1 MIIKVFKFNNNDKIE
16 FTQKE
21 LENLLNE
28 VYNNGYLDGRNSKD
42 YTWTSPSWYLNGT
55 QRYAD
60 DKTII
65 TTCKDNNTTLSGQM
79 SFDDINSNINTTT
92 TTATNIGHGLDTKKL
107 SCDALNDM

>member
-1 MIIKVFKFNNNDKIE
+1 MMVKVFKFGENNKVE

-28 VYNNGYLDGRNSKD
+28 VYNNGYRDGRNSKD
-42 YTWTSPSWYLNGT
+42 YTWTSPSWTCLNGT
-55 QRYAD
+55 PRYAD
-60 DKTII
+60 DKTIV

-79 SFDDINSNINTTT
+79 CFDDTNSNINTT
-92 TTATNIGHGLDTKKL
+92 ATDIGYGLDAKKL